1 MRSKFYQ
8 IKFSEKNSLHKLFE
22 DFFFLRVIFYS
33 DNRKHFMIDFSLN
46 FFNMPSIFVNFLSNL
61 QAGLYD
67 LETTKLLESLR
78 AKRVPNRAERNAD
91 FIR

>member
-1 MRSKFYQ
+1 
-8 IKFSEKNSLHKLFE
+8 
-22 DFFFLRVIFYS
+22 
-33 DNRKHFMIDFSLN
+33 MIDFSLN